1 MPWPDREQQPP
12 PGSSGLRSSP
22 IMIYAPSAGPT
33 LAPSLPQL
41 ASDTGGGG
49 GWWWTGR
56 AGGGRFSWEGR
67 RHKGEVD
74 QKSEHPCMGPASV
87 SRSIY
92 FQEGL
97 SREERCLGT
106 HPPPGPKDLQREQ
119 GCVDEAGVSLALQLE
134 TSVPSSIPFWPH
146 R

>member
-49 GWWWTGR
+49 GWTGR
-56 AGGGRFSWEGR
+56 AREGRFSWEGR
-67 RHKGEVD
+67 RHKGKVD
-74 QKSEHPCMGPASV
+74 QKSEHLCMGPASV
-87 SRSIY
+87 SGSIY

-97 SREERCLGT
+97 SREAGCLGI
-106 HPPPGPKDLQREQ
+106 PPPGPKDLQRE
-119 GCVDEAGVSLALQLE
+119 
-134 TSVPSSIPFWPH
+134 
-146 R
+146 

>member
-41 ASDTGGGG
+41 ASDTGGAG
-49 GWWWTGR
+49 GWWWTGQ

-74 QKSEHPCMGPASV
+74 QKSEHPCMGICLWVHTLSG
-87 SRSIY
+87 RSEQRNEV
-92 FQEGL
+92 F
-97 SREERCLGT
+97 GT
-106 HPPPGPKDLQREQ
+106 PPGPKDLQREQ
-119 GCVDEAGVSLALQLE
+119 LCMDEAGVTLALQLE
-134 TSVPSSIPFWPH
+134 TLVPSSLPFWPH